1 MILNVD
7 RIPLADYSKFLI
19 FACMFDICY
28 AQAALNSSNGDV
40 ICQDD
45 YDPHVIASECCA
57 VATVKQRNLFYCQKI
72 KPIN

>member
-1 MILNVD
+1 
-7 RIPLADYSKFLI
+7 
-19 FACMFDICY
+19 MFDNCY

-57 VATVKQRNLFYCQKI
+57 VATVKQRNLFYYQKI
-72 KPIN
+72 KPINLFQKQLFSEFVQKKRFEGF